1 MIELSKSFLI
11 LILDSDLKM
20 GKVIIDNVLIFLMGM
35 LGIWKS
41 IPLGLLLKAHPVFI
55 FLMTTLGAS
64 LAVLILFF
72 FGNKIR
78 TYVLKK
84 RANKVNHNKENR
96 VAKLFEKYGAAGLGF
111 LGCLLMGP
119 NMTIILGMVVVK
131 SQKKLL
137 YWTLAGIVVWSM
149 VLTVIAVVSIDL
161 FNKLL
166 EVF

>member
-1 MIELSKSFLI
+1 
-11 LILDSDLKM
+11 M
-20 GKVIIDNVLIFLMGM
+20 GKLIIDYSLIFLMGM
-35 LGIWKS
+35 LGMWKA
-41 IPLGLLLKAHPVFI
+41 IPLGLLLKSHPVFI

-78 TYVLKK
+78 AYVLKK
-84 RANKVNHNKENR
+84 RANKVNNNKENR
-96 VAKLFEKYGAAGLGF
+96 ANKLFEKYGAAGLGF
-111 LGCLLMGP
+111 LGCLLMGSS
-119 NMTIILGMVVVK
+119 MTIILGMVVVK

-137 YWTLAGIVVWSM
+137 YWTLVGIVFWS
-149 VLTVIAVVSIDL
+149 LVITTLAVVSIDL